1 MSKNSNFSIS
11 YVCNNCRRL
20 RENARFFAVIKDLE
34 IAFYCQKCIT
44 DLVFAKSKTYQW
56 IIRPPKQFFNAL
68 DITSTDKLMF
78 LKELYLSDM
87 TNSALDF
94 VYNSYDFLGKQ
105 MEEKK
110 VHVKSVLHTFFTTM

>member
-1 MSKNSNFSIS
+1 M
-11 YVCNNCRRL
+11 
-20 RENARFFAVIKDLE
+20 
-34 IAFYCQKCIT
+34 
-44 DLVFAKSKTYQW
+44 FAKSKTYQW
-56 IIRPPKQFFNAL
+56 ISRPPKQFFNAL

-78 LKELYLSDM
+78 LKEWYLSDM

-94 VYNSYDFLGKQ
+94 VYYSYDFFGKQ

>member
-1 MSKNSNFSIS
+1 
-11 YVCNNCRRL
+11 
-20 RENARFFAVIKDLE
+20 
-34 IAFYCQKCIT
+34 
-44 DLVFAKSKTYQW
+44 
-56 IIRPPKQFFNAL
+56 
-68 DITSTDKLMF
+68 MF